1 MATVAKEYKT
11 ISQIAGPLVFV
22 KKTEPVGYKELVSV
36 RLSDGSIKRGE
47 VLDSSDDMVVV
58 QIFEGTTGID
68 RSASVR
74 FLGETMK
81 MPVSKE
87 MLGRVLNGAGD
98 PLDGG
103 AKIVP
108 EKELDIAGAAITITE
123 ERAKKVS
130 FTQPYYD
137 SGLSILVRKAD
148 KDTYKTDKDL
158 KNKILCGQLG
168 TSGAAYARTIEGAT
182 VKTFNTMNETYM
194 ELRNK
199 GCEAVIGDRPT
210 IAYFMTS
217 NARNKKL
224 FTLQDTVLNVEQFG
238 FIVAKDN
245 KKLLAR
251 LDKAFEEAK
260 KDGSYKALLVKWFGQ

>member
-1 MATVAKEYKT
+1 MFKKMLFLTACSSLVVTSAVAHAEQLIMGTESTYPPFEYTDTKNGSE
-11 ISQIAGPLVFV
+11 I
-22 KKTEPVGYKELVSV
+22 VGF
-36 RLSDGSIKRGE
+36 DI
-47 VLDSSDDMVVV
+47 DMV
-58 QIFEGTTGID
+58 
-68 RSASVR
+68 R
-74 FLGETMK
+74 
-81 MPVSKE
+81 
-87 MLGRVLNGAGD
+87 MLGQKAGFTIKVVSMGFD
-98 PLDGG
+98 ALIPAILSRQ
-103 AKIVP
+103 I
-108 EKELDIAGAAITITE
+108 DIAGAAITITE

-130 FTQPYYD
+130 FTQPYYN
-137 SGLSILVRKAD
+137 SGLSILVRKTD

>member
-1 MATVAKEYKT
+1 MFKKMLFLTACSSLVVTSAVAHAEQLIMGTESTYPPFEYTDTKNGSE
-11 ISQIAGPLVFV
+11 I
-22 KKTEPVGYKELVSV
+22 VGF
-36 RLSDGSIKRGE
+36 DI
-47 VLDSSDDMVVV
+47 DMV
-58 QIFEGTTGID
+58 
-68 RSASVR
+68 R
-74 FLGETMK
+74 
-81 MPVSKE
+81 
-87 MLGRVLNGAGD
+87 MLGQKAGFTIKVVSMGFD
-98 PLDGG
+98 ALIPAILSRQ
-103 AKIVP
+103 I
-108 EKELDIAGAAITITE
+108 DIAGAAITITE

-130 FTQPYYD
+130 FTQSYYD

>member
-1 MATVAKEYKT
+1 MFKKMLFLTACSSLVVTSAVAHAEQLIMGTESTYPPFEYTDTKNGSE
-11 ISQIAGPLVFV
+11 I
-22 KKTEPVGYKELVSV
+22 VGF
-36 RLSDGSIKRGE
+36 DI
-47 VLDSSDDMVVV
+47 DMV
-58 QIFEGTTGID
+58 
-68 RSASVR
+68 R
-74 FLGETMK
+74 
-81 MPVSKE
+81 
-87 MLGRVLNGAGD
+87 MLGQKAGFTIKVVSMGFD
-98 PLDGG
+98 ALIPAILSRQ
-103 AKIVP
+103 I
-108 EKELDIAGAAITITE
+108 DIAGAAITITE

-130 FTQPYYD
+130 FTQPYYN